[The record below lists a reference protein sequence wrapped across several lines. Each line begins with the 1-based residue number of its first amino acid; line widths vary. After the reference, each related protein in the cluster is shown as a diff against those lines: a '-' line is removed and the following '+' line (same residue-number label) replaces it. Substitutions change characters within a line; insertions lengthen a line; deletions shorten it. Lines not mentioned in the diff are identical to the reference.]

1 MSLQSIKKSR
11 LLTYAESA
19 SYPRL
24 ESKMKVA
31 DKNIAMIT
39 TVERFSSAFLEKQYI
54 ILFFL

>member
-1 MSLQSIKKSR
+1 M
-11 LLTYAESA
+11 YAESA

-31 DKNIAMIT
+31 DKNVAMIT
-39 TVERFSSAFLEKQYI
+39 RVERLSSAFLEKQYI